1 MEQIM
6 DKLYK
11 CIDNEMIELTAEEY
25 TEYNELQIEDA
36 NRNDERIKGS
46 LRSRREPLLE
56 EADWEINKK
65 IDNNEDATSW
75 KVYRQALRDITSG
88 DLNNPNWP
96 TKPS

>member
-1 MEQIM
+1 M

-11 CIDNEMIELTAEEY
+11 CVDNKMIEFTAEEY

-46 LRSRREPLLE
+46 LRSRREKLLV
-56 EADWEINKK
+56 EADWQINKK

-75 KVYRQALRDITSG
+75 RVYRQALRDITSG
-88 DLNNPNWP
+88 DLNNTIFP
-96 TKPS
+96 TKPD

>member
-1 MEQIM
+1 M

-11 CIDNEMIELTAEEY
+11 CVDNEMIELTAEEY

-56 EADWEINKK
+56 EADWQINKK

-75 KVYRQALRDITSG
+75 RVYRQLLRDITSG
-88 DLNNPNWP
+88 DLNNPIFP
-96 TKPS
+96 TKPD